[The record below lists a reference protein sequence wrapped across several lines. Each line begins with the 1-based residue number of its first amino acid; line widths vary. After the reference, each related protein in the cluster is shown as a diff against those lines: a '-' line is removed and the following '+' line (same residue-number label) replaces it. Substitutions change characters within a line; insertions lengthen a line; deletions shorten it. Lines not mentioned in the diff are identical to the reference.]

1 MKCDVDIRK
10 DLRQH
15 RAVWWHHHVPRHR
28 RPYAEGNHGAG
39 PVHHEDQDH
48 RAPRA
53 QIFGLDRWFHPGL
66 SVHLPADVD
75 LETGVRRIRP
85 IHCAQEMLLKG
96 QRLTSPTDD
105 ASCGLWRFLPIARL
119 LIPSPSATATYT
131 EISNSTSPS
140 PALQHSKTG
149 VALLLLLFL
158 CRSSVTMAYF

>member
-1 MKCDVDIRK
+1 
-10 DLRQH
+10 
-15 RAVWWHHHVPRHR
+15 
-28 RPYAEGNHGAG
+28 
-39 PVHHEDQDH
+39 
-48 RAPRA
+48 
-53 QIFGLDRWFHPGL
+53 
-66 SVHLPADVD
+66 
-75 LETGVRRIRP
+75 
-85 IHCAQEMLLKG
+85 MLLKG

-158 CRSSVTMAYF
+158 CRSSVTMAYFWLILCISTPVPGKSASLVFSQSLPLLKWKATSPVSPIFVWIFLCSPSSDLASVNRSISPIFIRTAESSLLRESKGEPLGCLTLASI